1 MINCSSSLQSLQCL
15 WEQKDSIYDEST
27 INSCFD
33 GVRETENSK
42 NMKAA
47 AKAIFLDADDLTKTQ
62 WKAALGFTCLIAKF
76 DELHEKGTY
85 EIEEGFDAIET
96 CFAGLKENPKFSSLI
111 STIYGAF
118 SEVYYNKQQIT
129 DSQ

>member
-1 MINCSSSLQSLQCL
+1 
-15 WEQKDSIYDEST
+15 
-27 INSCFD
+27 
-33 GVRETENSK
+33 
-42 NMKAA
+42 MKAA

-62 WKAALGFTCLIAKF
+62 WKAALSFTCLIAKF
-76 DELHEKGTY
+76 DEVHDIRTY

-111 STIYGAF
+111 GTIYGAF